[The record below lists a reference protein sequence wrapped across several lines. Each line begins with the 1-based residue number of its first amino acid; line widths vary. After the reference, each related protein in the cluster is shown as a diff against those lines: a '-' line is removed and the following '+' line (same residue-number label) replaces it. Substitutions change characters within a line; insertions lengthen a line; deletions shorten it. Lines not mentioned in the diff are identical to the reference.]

1 MNENY
6 VERVRAHLT
15 DSELL
20 CQLAE
25 ECAELAQA
33 ALKLRRV
40 ITGDNPTPVSER
52 EASADFVE
60 EVADV
65 MGCLMALEFPTGCG
79 EIRDIQESKFR
90 RWAER
95 LEARRA
101 ELGG

>member
-52 EASADFVE
+52 EASADYVE

-65 MGCLMALEFPTGCG
+65 MACLMALKFPVDHGN
-79 EIRDIQESKFR
+79 IHDIQESKFR
-90 RWAER
+90 RWVER
-95 LEARRA
+95 LEARD
-101 ELGG
+101 